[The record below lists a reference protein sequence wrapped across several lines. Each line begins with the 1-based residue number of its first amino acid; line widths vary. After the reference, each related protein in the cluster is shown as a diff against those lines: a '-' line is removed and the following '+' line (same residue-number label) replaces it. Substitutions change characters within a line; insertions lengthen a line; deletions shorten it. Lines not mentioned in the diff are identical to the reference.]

1 MMTVS
6 SKEFLPPVA
15 GSDEFTSAADTDF
28 RNGDALIA
36 YFELCE
42 PTLGQP
48 HQTSNVKYTIRIEN
62 EQTGA
67 VATEGVQIADSWTQ
81 SGFWACDLNH
91 CHRNSSVRCLQ

>member
-1 MMTVS
+1 LLVS
-6 SKEFLPPVA
+6 
-15 GSDEFTSAADTDF
+15 GSDEFTSVAGTEF
-28 RNGDALIA
+28 RDGDALIA
-36 YFELCE
+36 YLELCE

-67 VATEGVQIADSWTQ
+67 VATESVQIADSWTQ
-81 SGFWACDLNH
+81 SGPCACDLNH